1 VGGILGGAEVI
12 VIPEHPTTLEAI
24 GKSLEDAYMRGKS
37 HALGVIA
44 EGANLKIHDIAAY
57 LESHEVGFEVRMT
70 VLGHIV
76 RGGSPS
82 AFDRLLATR
91 MGVNAVERLIA
102 GESGVMVALQ
112 GREIGTVSLEDA
124 TTKNR
129 NASED
134 YIKMAEMLAK

>member
-1 VGGILGGAEVI
+1 
-12 VIPEHPTTLEAI
+12 
-24 GKSLEDAYMRGKS
+24 
-37 HALGVIA
+37 
-44 EGANLKIHDIAAY
+44 
-57 LESHEVGFEVRMT
+57 MT